1 MLSKL
6 ILILSINAIIIC
18 NAFISY
24 PSKLILEKRSFS
36 RLYVA
41 ELSQLITNDNI
52 VIVEIVKAVASL
64 GTIIAF
70 TSITQSST
78 DKRIAD
84 LISTSDK
91 RLSDHISSSDKRL
104 SDHISSSDKRLSDHI
119 NAREKRTNDH
129 ISSSDKRFTDLLTSM
144 KEKNVFEAELLK
156 ERFNITNNRITK
168 IVEDVEKIKEK

>member
-104 SDHISSSDKRLSDHI
+104 SDHI